1 MKRVVFILAMILLLG
16 TEAYSQFYHTPFG
29 HNRIQYKRF
38 DWYFY
43 TTSNFEVYYYPGGQ
57 EYAREALDFLE
68 DEFVKLTDI
77 LGYAPYTKTKI
88 FIYNSIHDLQQS
100 NIGIGGDVFTIGGK
114 TDFVKLQ
121 VEIAYPGKAEEFK
134 EELIEQLSSI
144 LINDMMF
151 GGSLAEIFQNSY
163 LLSLPE
169 WFIDG
174 AAKYLAYGWSSK
186 MDDYIRDYLSRRKI
200 SGLVKVQNEDADI
213 IGQSMWNYIAIRYG
227 KSNISNIL
235 NLTRIIRNEE
245 NSIAS
250 TLGIPFK
257 TFLSQWQNYYLQ
269 QKEEINKNY
278 ISTEKEDIVAEYR
291 NKNIVLSHVALNPEG
306 TKLAYTYHK
315 DGKFRVYVK
324 DIQSGKKKKIVSGG
338 YSVNGQ
344 QVDENIPLIDW
355 VDDEN
360 IGVLLYKRGYLYLNS
375 YNINTGKKFQKPLT
389 RFRQVES
396 FSFNENGRLAVI
408 SGDIDGKN
416 DIFLVSM
423 RRNALRRIT
432 NDIYDDLHPVFI
444 PGTAAIVFSSNREND
459 SVRVEGPDLK
469 NVTDNYNLFSF
480 DLDTT
485 TTFFHRITN
494 TYSRDIRPV
503 ARNQYSVYYLSD
515 QKGITNLFEYKIQDS
530 TFMQITAYEH
540 SILDYDISF
549 NQNNFAYIMLD
560 RGRKRIFLEERYNLN
575 KQNFTPQNARKRL
588 EQAQYV
594 VSRLPQNQPEKVV
607 VEVDPI
613 IVDIPEVTLPDDFKE
628 GQVNTD
634 NYIFQGEENQ
644 PDIIEEIGPDDSMV
658 DTEDYVFTDDDRA
671 SYKPESFFSNY
682 RKLEKKS
689 RVYGPIAYEPKF
701 NFSNLI
707 TSFAIDPL
715 RGFSILVESEI
726 SDILENHRLTGGFLA
741 NTSDFKSGDIFVEYD
756 FLKYWMDFHV
766 KLDRKVILQRQ
777 NDDNVEELVDLRQ
790 KYILNKVEVGASV
803 PLTNALRLE
812 AAPFFATTEFRNL
825 QNQAVSSSSNNTDL
839 AKDKTVSFGGVRGAV
854 VFDNTIERGFNIYQG
869 SRGLVEF
876 QSYQDLTGS
885 NRSFSNLE
893 VDLRHYQKIHRE
905 LTLAGRLFYG
915 TYWGNNRQDYL
926 VGGMQNW
933 IFNRT
938 ESQGEEDPLKFTNN
952 TDNSNILFTEFVTN
966 LRGFDYNELFGNSA
980 LVFNAELRFP
990 VFRYLSGSPIS
1001 SNFLRNFQLIGFYD
1015 FGSAWNGNIPITR
1028 GSGAQ
1033 TKKYVSN
1040 GFIGEISNFQNPW
1053 LASYGAGL
1061 RTVLLGY
1068 YLKVDVARP
1077 IRDFQ
1082 VGSTRFYFT
1091 LGLDF

>member
-1 MKRVVFILAMILLLG
+1 MVLLVG
-16 TEAYSQFYHTPFG
+16 VEAFSQFYHTPFG

-38 DWYFY
+38 DWFFY

-88 FIYNSIHDLQQS
+88 FIYNSIQDLQQS

-121 VEIAYPGKAEEFK
+121 VEIAYPGKAEEFRQK
-134 EELIEQLSSI
+134 LIEQLSNI

-174 AAKYLAYGWSSK
+174 AAKYLAYGWSSE
-186 MDDYIRDYLSRRKI
+186 MDDYIRDYLSRKKI
-200 SGLVKVQNEDADI
+200 AGLVKVQNEDADI
-213 IGQSMWNYIAIRYG
+213 IGQSIWNFIAIRYG

-250 TLGIPFK
+250 TLGISFK
-257 TFLSQWQNYYLQ
+257 NFLSQWQNYYLQ
-269 QKEEINKNY
+269 QKEEINNHY
-278 ISTEKEDIVAEYR
+278 ISTDKDNIIAEYR
-291 NKNIVLSHVALNPEG
+291 NKDITISHVSLNQDG
-306 TKLAYTYHK
+306 NKLAYTYHK
-315 DGKFRVYVK
+315 DGKYRVYVV
-324 DIQSGKKKKIVSGG
+324 DLASGNKKKIVAGG

-344 QVDENIPLIDW
+344 QIDENMPLIAWSDN
-355 VDDEN
+355 DN
-360 IGVLLYKRGYLYLNS
+360 LGVLLYKRGYLYLNT
-375 YNINTGKKFQKPLT
+375 YDINSNKKYQKPLT

-396 FSFNENGRLAVI
+396 FSFNDNGRLAVI
-408 SGDIDGKN
+408 SGDVDGKN
-416 DIFLVSM
+416 DIFLISM

-432 NDIYDDLHPVFI
+432 DDIYDDLYPVFI
-444 PGTAAIVFSSNREND
+444 PGTAAIVFSSNRESD
-459 SVRVEGPDLK
+459 SVKVSGPDLK
-469 NVTDNYNLFSF
+469 DVSSNFNLFSF

-494 TYSRDIRPV
+494 TYSRDIQPI
-503 ARNQYSVYYLSD
+503 AKNQYSVYYLSD

-530 TFMQITAYEH
+530 TFIQISAFEN

-549 NQNNFAYIMLD
+549 GNNTLSYIMLD
-560 RGRKRIFLEERYNLN
+560 RGRQRIFLEEHYNLN

-594 VSRLPQNQPEKVV
+594 VSRLPQNKPEKVV
-607 VEVDPI
+607 VEVEPI
-613 IVDIPEVTLPDDFKE
+613 SVNIPAVKLPDDFKK

-634 NYIFQGEENQ
+634 NYVFEDEEKSE
-644 PDIIEEIGPDDSMV
+644 PDIVEEISPNNSNIVNTD
-658 DTEDYVFTDDDRA
+658 DYVFTDD
-671 SYKPESFFSNY
+671 SKTTYKPESFFSNY

-715 RGFSILVESEI
+715 RGFSMLVESEI
-726 SDILENHRLTGGFLA
+726 SDILENHRLNGGFLA
-741 NTSDFKSGDIFVEYD
+741 NTSDFKSGDIFIEYD
-756 FLKYWMDFHV
+756 FLKYWMDFHI

-777 NDDNVEELVDLRQ
+777 NNDNEVATRDLRQ
-790 KYILNKVEVGASV
+790 KYILNKIEAGASV
-803 PLTNALRLE
+803 PLTNSFRIE

-825 QNQAVSSSSNNTDL
+825 QNEAVSAVNNTNL
-839 AKDKTVSFGGVRGAV
+839 AKDNTVSFGGGRAALVM
-854 VFDNTIERGFNIYQG
+854 DNTIERGFNIYQG
-869 SRGLVEF
+869 TRGIVEF
-876 QSYQDLTGS
+876 NSYYDLTGS

-893 VDLRHYQKIHRE
+893 LDLRHYQKIHRE
-905 LTLAGRLFYG
+905 LTLAGRVFYG
-915 TYWGNNRQDYL
+915 TYWGDNKQNYL

-938 ESQGEEDPLKFTNN
+938 EDQGEEDPLRFTNN
-952 TDNSNILFTEFVTN
+952 TDNSNILFTEYVTN

-980 LVFNAELRFP
+980 FILNAELRFP

-1015 FGSAWNGNIPITR
+1015 FGSAWNGPPPIKR

-1033 TKKYVSN
+1033 TKKYVNS

-1068 YLKVDVARP
+1068 YLKVDVAKP
-1077 IRDFQ
+1077 IRDFE
-1082 VGSTRFYFT
+1082 VGKTRFYFT